1 MVTFTDIVKEQRQQ
15 GAGVFSSLG
24 KAAGQRTLERIDPR
38 NYLFKRSGLLTAL
51 FPGLKGYQAKGG
63 SSEMKSSGASSSL
76 GQTNL
81 VIDKLDELKV
91 VQQETAK
98 NTLVLPIIARDM
110 NVMRQNILKL
120 VKLSGGKPSSRADS
134 FFMSARDRESAY
146 ESRFGKKSPT
156 SVSDKKAEKEK
167 NRGLLS
173 FLGGT
178 LFTLFKGLVSGI
190 FSLFASLIPSLLGLF
205 TGLIGT
211 IGKITGSIL
220 TSILGPAIR
229 VLIGSLS
236 SLFLPLLRVLGPIVV
251 VIGAMKLAME
261 ALNKIFEFFTGKSS
275 KYATEKY
282 DKNTSE
288 DMKKLID
295 KEFQLESQ
303 KQYEI
308 SKKQIETGKTF
319 LGLPLGA
326 KAIEDAKKYVE
337 DADKLRN
344 FKMADDYQRYRRD
357 VLGNTKKYSKG
368 EKRPTFEEYKNSQRS
383 PSSLNSTSMG
393 GSLDSGSLE
402 KAEEYLGRTMSGD
415 EKDALL
421 RAVSAESS
429 MNSAEYANV
438 MAVIL
443 NRARNS
449 NKSIIDVLQEKNQFQ
464 SVTGTANNPGPDTNY
479 RRGPNQNQLDMI
491 LESTNSLPSI
501 SKNLDAFTSA
511 NPEAYKLGTNIGYLD
526 KLRNSGGKQIG
537 QTVFAENQYSGG
549 SKSSM
554 TLASSASAMPNM
566 NDMGKFLNQGSADFE
581 AMVRDFLASSGM
593 VNINNDSSTKVSTTN
608 ASQDGPPGSAYD
620 SDMFTAMVDSAINY
634 S

>member
-1 MVTFTDIVKEQRQQ
+1 
-15 GAGVFSSLG
+15 
-24 KAAGQRTLERIDPR
+24 
-38 NYLFKRSGLLTAL
+38 
-51 FPGLKGYQAKGG
+51 
-63 SSEMKSSGASSSL
+63 
-76 GQTNL
+76 
-81 VIDKLDELKV
+81 
-91 VQQETAK
+91 
-98 NTLVLPIIARDM
+98 
-110 NVMRQNILKL
+110 
-120 VKLSGGKPSSRADS
+120 
-134 FFMSARDRESAY
+134 
-146 ESRFGKKSPT
+146 
-156 SVSDKKAEKEK
+156 
-167 NRGLLS
+167 
-173 FLGGT
+173 
-178 LFTLFKGLVSGI
+178 
-190 FSLFASLIPSLLGLF
+190 
-205 TGLIGT
+205 
-211 IGKITGSIL
+211 
-220 TSILGPAIR
+220 
-229 VLIGSLS
+229 
-236 SLFLPLLRVLGPIVV
+236 
-251 VIGAMKLAME
+251 MKLAME

>member
-63 SSEMKSSGASSSL
+63 SSEMKSPGASSPL

-81 VIDKLDELKV
+81 VVDKLDELKA
-91 VQQETAK
+91 VQRETAK

-156 SVSDKKAEKEK
+156 KNNEMKAQEKESILSK
-167 NRGLLS
+167 LFGWLFSGFKGGLAGVLQGLLTT
-173 FLGGT
+173 LLKGGLLIGLLVGIGKYFNDPEFRKKVNET
-178 LFTLFKGLVSGI
+178 LDTLLKSVFGADYWENIKTGLLVVVGGLLAVKTALIAFEVFMYRLISRLAGVMGTPTGIPDAIPDKGGKPKGGKASKPPVPKTGVPTSKGGIKGLAGQ
-190 FSLFASLIPSLLGLF
+190 LLSRGNVG
-205 TGLIGT
+205 TGLLLYSPELGNAEVPDFERKLQENRNT
-211 IGKITGSIL
+211 SPTKTEL
-220 TSILGPAIR
+220 TS
-229 VLIGSLS
+229 LS
-236 SLFLPLLRVLGPIVV
+236 PTP
-251 VIGAMKLAME
+251 
-261 ALNKIFEFFTGKSS
+261 
-275 KYATEKY
+275 
-282 DKNTSE
+282 TSE
-288 DMKKLID
+288 D
-295 KEFQLESQ
+295 
-303 KQYEI
+303 
-308 SKKQIETGKTF
+308 
-319 LGLPLGA
+319 
-326 KAIEDAKKYVE
+326 
-337 DADKLRN
+337 
-344 FKMADDYQRYRRD
+344 
-357 VLGNTKKYSKG
+357 
-368 EKRPTFEEYKNSQRS
+368 
-383 PSSLNSTSMG
+383 
-393 GSLDSGSLE
+393 SGSFE
-402 KAEEYLGRTMSGD
+402 KAEEYLGRKMSED

-526 KLRNSGGKQIG
+526 KLRDSGGKQIG

-554 TLASSASAMPNM
+554 TLASAASAMPNM